1 MLLLRWASVVD
12 GEPTLMLH
20 LDQRLVFSGY
30 LVGVELNIAHPNG
43 LRNKVMWTYTEWIL
57 QAIKIVEAYG

>member
-12 GEPTLMLH
+12 GEPTLMQH

-30 LVGVELNIAHPNG
+30 LVGVVLNIDHRNG
-43 LRNKVMWTYTEWIL
+43 LRNKVMWAYTEWIL
-57 QAIKIVEAYG
+57 